1 MRHWCLA
8 RAWENGLSHP
18 AFEGITRMLEGL
30 VAPGFSDFSWPWPFR
45 QSPANT
51 HILGALHGFSPC
63 VHRTGWLHRPLC
75 PSKLRVTKPWSAELE
90 RRARGT
96 PTPRH
101 SLSLPPL
108 QAPGTHCRRG
118 AHGLSRRERHC
129 VRVRTLFHLRFLPRL
144 RSARPQS
151 PGLPARPAQPRAH
164 SGLRP
169 GPRTPEVGVG
179 SRRAEPPRPAA
190 VQERPPGSLTQG
202 CTAPRPRG
210 SAPDLPAPPG
220 EPPPASSSPAPLG
233 THLGR
238 R

>member
-1 MRHWCLA
+1 
-8 RAWENGLSHP
+8 
-18 AFEGITRMLEGL
+18 MLEGL
-30 VAPGFSDFSWPWPFR
+30 VAPGLSDFSWPWPFR
-45 QSPANT
+45 QSPQT
-51 HILGALHGFSPC
+51 HTYSGLS
-63 VHRTGWLHRPLC
+63 TGSLPTSTGRAGCTDL
-75 PSKLRVTKPWSAELE
+75 SAQASFGSLSRGQLSFE
-90 RRARGT
+90 RKARGT

-101 SLSLPPL
+101 SLSFPPL

-118 AHGLSRRERHC
+118 AYGLSRRERHC

-179 SRRAEPPRPAA
+179 SRGAGPPRPAA
-190 VQERPPGSLTQG
+190 VQERPLGSLTRG
-202 CTAPRPRG
+202 CAAPRPRG

-220 EPPPASSSPAPLG
+220 EPPPASPSPAPLG